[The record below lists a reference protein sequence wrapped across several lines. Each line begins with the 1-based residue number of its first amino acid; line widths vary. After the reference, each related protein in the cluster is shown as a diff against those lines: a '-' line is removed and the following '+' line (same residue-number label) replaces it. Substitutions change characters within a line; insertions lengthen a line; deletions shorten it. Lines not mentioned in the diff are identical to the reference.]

1 MPTSCT
7 VEESA
12 LCRFPDT
19 RAVPRRVTYLRG
31 DKDRT
36 MRRRA
41 VLAGA
46 AGLAATGGCLSAF
59 TPEEEHPF
67 AGETVT
73 VRLDVESETTH
84 GLATSAGEALSF
96 WETESETYTGFTVSF
111 EVIESGDPDV
121 VIVYADSP
129 EGCSDVEGYSER
141 VLGCAPL
148 LGPDSRVPDPVVAR
162 VVAGTRPRWSV
173 TNTTKHEL
181 GHVLGLG
188 HGDDP
193 QAVMSSRPADRIPL
207 YDRRTAIREQ
217 VSTGADLTSE
227 GDTGYRQAVDL
238 WNDEAYESAQ
248 PAFETVARTYADA
261 AATFAAAR
269 TAADELATRVTVDIE
284 RVRSLLSTLH
294 DRAGEAQ
301 SAAETM
307 AAAAEA
313 AAAGEVDTANS
324 LRATADD
331 HVAAYRGGDPIR
343 LRDVASALGLVR
355 GLDGDDPLTSGS
367 DRSPDGSV
375 P

>member
-1 MPTSCT
+1 
-7 VEESA
+7 
-12 LCRFPDT
+12 
-19 RAVPRRVTYLRG
+19 
-31 DKDRT
+31 

-59 TPEEEHPF
+59 TSEEGHPF

-84 GLATSAGEALSF
+84 DLATSAGEALSF

-111 EVIESGDPDV
+111 KVIESGDPDLV
-121 VIVYADSP
+121 VVYADTP

-162 VVAGTRPRWSV
+162 VVAGTRPHWSI

-188 HGDDP
+188 HEDDP

-207 YDRRTAIREQ
+207 YDRRTAIHEQ

-261 AATFAAAR
+261 AAMFAAAR
-269 TAADELATRVTVDIE
+269 TAADDLATRAVTVDIE

-307 AAAAEA
+307 AEAAGA
-313 AAAGEVDTANS
+313 AAAGEADTANS

-355 GLDGDDPLTSGS
+355 GLDWDDPPTSGP
-367 DRSPDGSV
+367 DRSPDSSV